1 MYRPHDPLT
10 APAFL
15 WDVYG
20 FRETFDWRCQREV
33 LATFFDRSAAED
45 FAMHPERTGFERRNV
60 YMAAPRY
67 DRRGA

>member
-10 APAFL
+10 AAPML
-15 WDVYG
+15 WPVYG
-20 FRETFDWRCQREV
+20 FVRDNHGIREN
-33 LATFFDRSAAED
+33 LAVFFDRSAAEE
-45 FAMHPERTGFERRNV
+45 FAMHPERYGFERRNV